1 MPGNLMPGTYILA
14 ALTALT
20 ALAAPA
26 LAVAAADDSPDNI
39 IVTATRIPTPSS
51 RIGSSVTVIT
61 AEDIEN
67 HQFRSATEAL
77 QSVPSLSI
85 IRNGGPG
92 KLTSIFS
99 RGTNANHT
107 LVMIDGIEIND
118 PSNTDGRIDLSHLY
132 IGDVEKIEV
141 LHGPQSTLYG
151 SDAIGA
157 VIQIFTK
164 KGSGKTTLSGTLEGG
179 SFDTFNEYAYLSGAT
194 QQLSYT
200 FNLQHTDTDGVSAL
214 SSDFRQPNGVL
225 DDDGNEGLT
234 LSSRL
239 VYDLTDMLQF
249 DFSGR
254 YTKTDN
260 DLDLNVFPV
269 QDDSDSDNTT
279 EQLILGLNTRLS
291 LFEGRTEHR
300 FGINY
305 TDIDRRDRD
314 DYDPVNSLDYLRATN
329 KGKKLKF
336 DLQNDVYLS
345 EAHTLTLGIET
356 EEDKVDASLDSQ
368 SAFGPYISDT
378 DADQR
383 NNAVYFQD
391 QFSATENLS
400 GTAGARYDD
409 NEDFDGKTTWRLAV
423 SYDLPTS
430 GTRLKGSYATGF
442 KAPTLTQLYGV
453 SVSSFGPFTG
463 NPDLDPETSKGWEL
477 GFEQAL
483 KRVNSQ
489 FGATYYRND
498 IDNLITFDD
507 SFTTNINRKEVKTFG
522 VEAFLKTELS
532 RQLNSNIS
540 YSYTRAV
547 DQHTDQDLQRRPLR
561 KAVLNLGYTPRDD
574 LGMYLENIF
583 IGKRYDT
590 DPTTGARIQRGSY
603 FVANLAAS
611 YNVNR
616 HWELIGRVE
625 NLLDRDYQEPAGFQ
639 QPGRGVYV
647 GVKAST
653 L

>member
-1 MPGNLMPGTYILA
+1 MPAGLMPGAFILA
-14 ALTALT
+14 ALAVPAA
-20 ALAAPA
+20 ALAA
-26 LAVAAADDSPDNI
+26 VEVSPDNI

-61 AEDIEN
+61 AEDIAN
-67 HQFRSATEAL
+67 HQYRSATEAL

-85 IRNGGPG
+85 IRSGGPG

-132 IGDVEKIEV
+132 IGDVERIEV

-194 QQLSYT
+194 RQLSYT
-200 FNLQHTDTDGVSAL
+200 FNVQHTDTDGVSAL

-239 VYDLTDMLQF
+239 VYDLTSMLGF

-254 YTKTDN
+254 YVKTDN
-260 DLDLNVFPV
+260 DLDLNVYPV
-269 QDDSDSDNTT
+269 RDDSDSDNTT
-279 EQLILGLNTRLS
+279 EQVILGLNTRLN

-305 TDIDRRDRD
+305 TDINRRDRD
-314 DYDPVNSLDYLRATN
+314 DYDPVNTLDYLRATN
-329 KGKKLKF
+329 KGSKLKF
-336 DLQNDVYLS
+336 DLQNDAYLS
-345 EAHTLTLGIET
+345 ETHTLTLGIET
-356 EEDKVDASLDSQ
+356 EEDKVDASLNQQ
-368 SAFGPYISDT
+368 SAFGPYLSSA
-378 DADQR
+378 DANQR
-383 NNAVYFQD
+383 NNAAYFQD
-391 QFSATENLS
+391 QFNAGENLS
-400 GTAGARYDD
+400 GTAGVRYDHS
-409 NEDFDGKTTWRLAV
+409 EDFSGKTTWRLAL
-423 SYDLPTS
+423 SWNLPAS
-430 GTRLKGSYATGF
+430 DTRLKGSWATGF

-483 KRVNSQ
+483 QRIHTQ

-507 SFTTNINRKEVKTFG
+507 TFTTNINRKEVRTYG
-522 VEAFLKTELS
+522 VESFLKTEFSS
-532 RQLNSNIS
+532 RLNSTLS

-547 DQHTDQDLQRRPLR
+547 DQQTDENLQRRPLR
-561 KAVLNLGYTPRDD
+561 KAVLTLAYTPFDE
-574 LGMYLENIF
+574 LGVYPEGIF
-583 IGKRYDT
+583 IGNRYDT

-603 FVANLAAS
+603 FLANLAAS
-611 YNVNR
+611 WNLNR

-625 NLLDRDYQEPAGFQ
+625 NLFDRDYEEPAGFA

>member
-1 MPGNLMPGTYILA
+1 MPTHLLPGTFILA
-14 ALTALT
+14 ALAT
-20 ALAAPA
+20 PA
-26 LAVAAADDSPDNI
+26 LAVAAAGDGQDNI

-67 HQFRSATEAL
+67 HQYRSATEAL

-118 PSNTDGRIDLSHLY
+118 PGNTDGRIDLSHLY
-132 IGDVEKIEV
+132 IGDVERIEV

-164 KGSGKTTLSGTLEGG
+164 KGKGEPTLSGTLEGG
-179 SFDTFNEYAYLSGAT
+179 SFNTFNQYGYLSGAT
-194 QQLSYT
+194 PQLSYT
-200 FNLQHTDTDGVSAL
+200 FNVQHTDTDGVSAL
-214 SSDFRQPNGVL
+214 SSDYRQPNGKL
-225 DDDGNEGLT
+225 DDDGNEGLN

-239 VYDLTDMLQF
+239 VYEPTERLAF

-269 QDDSDSDNTT
+269 RDDSDSDNSTK
-279 EQLILGLNTRLS
+279 QVILGLNTRLNF
-291 LFEGRTEHR
+291 FEGRTEHR

-314 DYDPVNSLDYLRATN
+314 DYDPVNSLDYLRASN
-329 KGKKLKF
+329 QGRKLKF
-336 DLQNDVYLS
+336 DLQNDVFLS
-345 EAHTLTLGIET
+345 EAHILTLGVET
-356 EEDKVDASLDSQ
+356 EEDKIDASLDSQ
-368 SAFGPYISDT
+368 SAFGPYVSDT

-383 NNAVYFQD
+383 NNAAYLQD
-391 QFSATENLS
+391 QFTAGDHLS
-400 GTAGARYDD
+400 GTAGVRYDD
-409 NEDFDGKTTWRLAV
+409 SDGFGSKTTWRLAL
-423 SYDLPTS
+423 SWNLPAS
-430 GTRLKGSYATGF
+430 GTRLKGSWATGF

-463 NPDLDPETSKGWEL
+463 NPDLDPETSRGWEL

-483 KRVNSQ
+483 ESIHSQ

-498 IDNLITFDD
+498 IDNLITSDD
-507 SFTTNINRKEVKTFG
+507 TFTTNINRKEVKTYG
-522 VEAFLKTELS
+522 VEAFLKTEFS
-532 RQLNSNIS
+532 SQINSTLS

-547 DQHTDQDLQRRPLR
+547 DRETDQNLQRRPLQ
-561 KAVLNLGYTPRDD
+561 KAVLNLAYKPRDN
-574 LGMYLENIF
+574 LGVYAENIL
-583 IGKRYDT
+583 IGNRYDT
-590 DPTTGARIQRGSY
+590 DPNSGARIRRGSY
-603 FVANLAAS
+603 FVSNLAAS
-611 YNVNR
+611 WNVNR

-625 NLLDRDYQEPAGFQ
+625 NLFDRDYEEPAGFG
-639 QPGRGVYV
+639 QPGRGVYI
-647 GVKAST
+647 GVRTST